1 MDEDLIRYDEQKMK
15 KDQDDEPLMQQDS
28 DEDDQYETRKK
39 YKGWRSTVIYW
50 TFQAIH
56 PLD

>member
-28 DEDDQYETRKK
+28 DEDDQYEEYAER
-39 YKGWRSTVIYW
+39 GEE
-50 TFQAIH
+50 
-56 PLD
+56 